1 MSAPHRLLFV
11 CTANIARSPIAEAV
25 ARKYAGERGW
35 WVEVQSAG
43 THAVGGEPAASNSV
57 KAARE
62 VGADC
67 ADHRSQSMTDALVA
81 WADRILVME
90 MRHAQNIRERFPE
103 ADEKV
108 QLLGTFGGLV
118 EIGDPYGSWIFTYR
132 KRRDEIVRCVE
143 AFMDRLPPRLAPRD

>member
-1 MSAPHRLLFV
+1 VSAPHRLLFV

-25 ARKYAGERGW
+25 ARQYAAERGW

-43 THAVGGEPAASNSV
+43 THAVPGEPAAPNSV
-57 KAARE
+57 KVSRE
-62 VGADC
+62 IGADC
-67 ADHRSQSMTDALVA
+67 SEHRSQPMTDELVA

-90 MRHAQNIRERFPE
+90 MRHASNLRERFPA

-118 EIGDPYGSWIFTYR
+118 EIGDPYGSWVFTYR
-132 KRRDEIVRCVE
+132 KRRDEIVACVE
-143 AFMDRLPPRLAPRD
+143 AFMDRLPPRVAPRG